1 MTIDPSYEAI
11 VVGAGPNGLAAAIVL
26 ARAGRSVLLVEARD
40 TLGGGARSA
49 ELTVPGYVH
58 AVCSAIHPLAV
69 VSPFFRSLPLAEHGL
84 TWCHPETPLAHPLDD
99 GTAAALERSLDET
112 ASGLG
117 EDGAA
122 YRRLYAPLVARAD
135 DLFAE
140 MLGPLPLLP
149 RHPLLLARFGW
160 HAIQSAVGLARR
172 HFETPAARA
181 LLAGC
186 AAHSFLPLEQIVSA
200 SFGLVLALAGHA
212 IGWPCARGGT
222 QRITDALAACLRGS
236 GGHIR
241 TGWRIGSLAELPPAR
256 VVLLDVG
263 PRQLIALAGDRLPAG
278 YRRRLERYRYGP
290 GIFKVDWALD
300 GPVPWSAPA
309 GRRAATLHL
318 GGTLEEIAAAEAAV
332 GRGEHAERPYVLFAQ
347 QSVCDPTRAPA
358 GRHTGWAYCHVPT
371 GSTVDMTERI
381 EAQVERFAPGFR
393 ERILARNTMNSADYE
408 RYNQNNVGGDI
419 TGGMNNLGQLFTRP
433 VARWVPY
440 ATPDPG
446 IYLCSSSTPP
456 GGGVHGLCG
465 YHAARAVLRRVF
477 GDPTGGAAASP

>member
-1 MTIDPSYEAI
+1 MTLDPSYDAI
-11 VVGAGPNGLAAAIVL
+11 VVGSGPNGLAAAIML
-26 ARAGRSVLLVEARD
+26 ARAGHSVLLVEARD

-49 ELTVPGYVH
+49 ELTLPGFVH
-58 AVCSAIHPLAV
+58 DVCSAIHPLGV
-69 VSPFFRSLPLAEHGL
+69 ISPFFRSLPLAEHGL
-84 TWCHPETPLAHPLDD
+84 EWCHPEVPLAHPLDD
-99 GTAAALERSLDET
+99 GTAATLWRSLDQT
-112 ASGLG
+112 AEDLG
-117 EDGAA
+117 EDGDA
-122 YRRLYAPLVARAD
+122 YRRLFAPLVARAD

-160 HAIQSAVGLARR
+160 YAIQSAVGLGRR
-172 HFETPAARA
+172 HFRTPAARA

-186 AAHSFLPLEQIVSA
+186 AAHSILPLERVVTA

-222 QRITDALAACLRGS
+222 QRITDALAACFQKF

-241 TGWRIGSLAELPPAR
+241 LGWRVGTLAELPPAK
-256 VVLLDVG
+256 VVLLDLG
-263 PRQLIALAGDRLPAG
+263 PRQLLTLAGDRLPAG

-290 GIFKVDWALD
+290 GIFKIDWALD
-300 GPVPWSAPA
+300 GPVPWSAPS
-309 GRRAATLHL
+309 GRRAATLHI

-332 GRGEHAERPYVLFAQ
+332 YRGEHAERPYVLFAQ
-347 QSVCDPTRAPA
+347 QGVCDPTRAPA
-358 GRHTGWAYCHVPT
+358 GRQTGWAYCHVPA

-393 ERILARNTMNSADYE
+393 ARVLARHTMNTADYE
-408 RYNQNNVGGDI
+408 RYNENNVGGDI
-419 TGGMNNLGQLFTRP
+419 TGGMNSLGQLFTRP
-433 VARWVPY
+433 VARLVPY

-446 IYLCSSSTPP
+446 LYLCSSSTPP

-477 GDPTGGAAASP
+477 RQDKIEAR